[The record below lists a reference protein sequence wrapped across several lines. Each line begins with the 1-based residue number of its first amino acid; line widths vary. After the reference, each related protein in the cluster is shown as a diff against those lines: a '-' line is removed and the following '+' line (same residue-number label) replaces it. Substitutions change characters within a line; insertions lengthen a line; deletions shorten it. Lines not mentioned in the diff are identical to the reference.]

1 VCNKPK
7 TTNITKTML
16 RSSIRPSSPYTGNES
31 TTQEYPVADDK
42 KETEKI
48 TQETSSPPQDRK
60 KTSLDHDDVRL
71 LSEKI
76 NSAGNGKRVCYVIML
91 Y

>member
-16 RSSIRPSSPYTGNES
+16 RSSIRPSSCYTGNES
-31 TTQEYPVADDK
+31 TTQEYPVTDDK

-48 TQETSSPPQDRK
+48 TQETSCPSQDDK
-60 KTSLDHDDVRL
+60 NTSLDLHNIHL
-71 LSEKI
+71 LSEI